1 MVVLRGTK
9 GESMKVLIKIE
20 VGSTGQD
27 KFADVDFDT
36 QLDARARRRWRSARG
51 FWAGISLTL

>member
-36 QLDARARRRWRSARG
+36 QLDASERGGDGDQHAVFGRAYR
-51 FWAGISLTL
+51 